1 MEGMQKSFGT
11 KDVLA
16 MAFGSMIGWGWIMLS
31 GTWAR
36 EAGMLGAIL
45 AYGVCAILCICV
57 GLVYAELTAA
67 IPYTGGSVV
76 FAFKSMGPRAAAV
89 AGLATAF
96 SYLGVAAWEGPAFA
110 SAIDYLVHV
119 PQFGYLW
126 TIRGYEVYISW
137 ALIAMAASV
146 LITLVNIIGSKAT
159 AMFQTAATVGILI
172 VGVLFIFGAVRFGSA
187 DNVEALFT
195 TPAGF
200 MSVMLMGPAMFVGFD
215 VIPQSAGEMNVPLK
229 KIPGILVVSIIGA
242 AMWYMLMIFSTCFSA
257 PGSLLS
263 GASIPVADAMAY
275 AFQNPVWGKICIIG
289 ALLGILTSWN
299 GFMFGAARCLYSM
312 ARAGLLPEV
321 LGKIDPKH
329 GTPRNAI
336 LFCGFISTF
345 SCVLGKSALTWFVNA
360 SSFSVVLMYGIS
372 VLAFVLLR
380 RNQPD
385 MIRPYK
391 ISNGKI
397 LGACAV
403 LVVLFFLYLY
413 LPFGPSSLDAVE
425 WGMVIGWFLIGGLVV
440 MASLRKTRG
449 WSYEQRA
456 SMLFH
461 KD

>member
-1 MEGMQKSFGT
+1 MENSMKKSFST

-31 GTWAR
+31 GKWAHD
-36 EAGMLGAIL
+36 AGMLGAIL
-45 AYGVCAILCICV
+45 AYAACAVLCICV

-76 FAFKSMGPRAAAV
+76 FAFKSMGVGAAA
-89 AGLATAF
+89 AGLATTF

-110 SAIDYLVHV
+110 SAVDYLVKI

-126 TIRGYEVYISW
+126 TIRDYDVYMSW
-137 ALIAMAASV
+137 ALVAMAASV
-146 LITLVNIIGSKAT
+146 MITFVNIRGSKAT
-159 AMFQTAATVGILI
+159 AIFQTVATVGILI
-172 VGVLFIFGAVRFGSA
+172 VGILFIFGAVSFGSA

-229 KIPGILVVSIIGA
+229 KIPGILILSIIGA
-242 AMWYMLMIFSTCFSA
+242 AMWYMLMIFSTAFSA
-257 PGSLLS
+257 PASVTN
-263 GASIPVADAMAY
+263 GASIPVADAMAF
-275 AFQNPVWGKICIIG
+275 AFGTPVWGKVCIIG

-312 ARAGLLPEV
+312 ARAGLMPAV
-321 LGKIDPKH
+321 FAKIDPRF

-336 LFCGFISTF
+336 LFCGVISTF

-360 SSFSVVLMYGIS
+360 SSFSVVLMYGFS
-372 VLAFVLLR
+372 VLAFVALR
-380 RNQPD
+380 KKQPQLE
-385 MIRPYK
+385 RPYK
-391 ISNGKI
+391 VKYGKL
-397 LGACAV
+397 LGTCAV

-425 WGMVIGWFLIGGLVV
+425 WGMVLAWFVLGGLIVA
-440 MASLRKTRG
+440 MCLRKTRD
-449 WSYEQRA
+449 WSYEYRG
-456 SMLFH
+456 SMLFE
-461 KD
+461 K